1 MGDVATEIPPDNA
14 EAPTVAETGMFVPAT
29 NAPPTEAF
37 TAGPT
42 LVDAPA
48 GHRVDPVGA
57 DTGATLD
64 AEASTAPFWD
74 SGGNGAIG
82 AENLPGVAGYLVL
95 DELGR
100 GGMGV
105 VYRAHHIALDRP
117 VALKMVLAGGHATA
131 DQLQRF
137 RDEAQ
142 AVAKLSDPR
151 IVQIHD
157 VGTHRGLPY
166 SSLEYVGGDGLAQ
179 RIGGKPQTPRAAAEA
194 VETLAAAMMV
204 AHRAQIIHR
213 DLKPANILRTR
224 DGALKITDFGLAKR
238 LEGDSK
244 QTRDGS
250 IMGTHSYITP
260 EQARG
265 DTTQI
270 GPAADQYALG
280 SILYEMLTGRPP
292 FQGAS
297 PLDTLDQVRT
307 QEPVPPT
314 RLQPKIPADLER
326 ICLKCLQKGV
336 DKRYADCQSLA
347 DDLHR
352 YLRGEPILARPVST
366 AERTVRWC
374 RRNPWL
380 AGLTAAVMLLMVAA
394 TSISAVA
401 AISLNTANDKLVVQR
416 DAAKA
421 AKTRAETGEKEAKAA
436 RFDADVQSARATKS
450 EAVMRTALGKEAEVR
465 KKETA
470 ARKLESEARKQTTV
484 AIKQETEAR
493 KLETAAKELAQQRED
508 KVRLAFK
515 ATKEQNTEALIA
527 RRYLSVLTYERL
539 RSLPNTHAIRQEL
552 LRTAAEALDRH
563 MVSMIKRNE
572 VERDT
577 GDKKLADRTMCGIY
591 QRDGK
596 TFEEVGRLDVA
607 KAKYRKMEE
616 YAARMLAENPADVEC
631 LKVKAA
637 VQNTIAEL
645 YFKWL
650 GDADEARRRY
660 AEGLSLRTRWAELA
674 PGEATPRW
682 VVSNS
687 YGALANV
694 EARVGDLPRAWEMY
708 GKEVEWR
715 DRVPSPAS
723 ESIEFRRERAH
734 MDLRMGAL
742 ALRLGRVADARACL
756 DRAGSSFRSMVGQV
770 PEIRHDLDL
779 LAFAQA
785 EVDLLFRGDPAAA
798 RDDYT
803 STIAELTDR
812 VAADPENIM
821 ARKDLALAH
830 YYLGTALLRPG
841 DKEGSRVHDA
851 RCLELREALS
861 KVPAARMEEVDMLIA
876 LARVGRVAEAAKIA
890 DELIAVPPQDA
901 RIDFFAAC
909 GYALCAGA
917 VDDDEKAARRYTDLA
932 LAALSKGIDVGWR
945 DKVSL
950 QTDPDLDPIKAD
962 PGFAAALARI
972 APPARP

>member
-1 MGDVATEIPPDNA
+1 MGDVATMIPPDNA

-37 TAGPT
+37 
-42 LVDAPA
+42 
-48 GHRVDPVGA
+48 
-57 DTGATLD
+57 
-64 AEASTAPFWD
+64 WD
-74 SGGNGAIG
+74 SGGNGAIN

-95 DELGR
+95 YELGR

-131 DQLQRF
+131 DQLRRF

-157 VGTHRGLPY
+157 VRTHRGLPY
-166 SSLEYVGGDGLAQ
+166 FSLEYVDGGSLAQ

-204 AHRAQIIHR
+204 AQRAQIIHR

-224 DGALKITDFGLAKR
+224 DGALKITDFGPAKR

-250 IMGTHSYITP
+250 IMGTPSYMAP

-265 DTTQI
+265 DTPHI

-314 RLQPKIPADLER
+314 RLQPKIPADLETIR
-326 ICLKCLQKGV
+326 LKCLQKEV
-336 DKRYADCQSLA
+336 DERYADCQSLA

-366 AERTVRWC
+366 AERSVRWC

-401 AISLNTANDKLVVQR
+401 AVSLNAANDKLVVQR

-436 RFDADVQSARATKS
+436 RFDADVRSARATKS
-450 EAVMRTALGKEAEVR
+450 EAVMRTALGKEAEAR

-484 AIKQETEAR
+484 ALKQETEAR

-539 RSLPNTHAIRQEL
+539 RSLPNTHAIRQKL
-552 LRTAAEALDRH
+552 LRTAAEALDRI
-563 MVSMIKRNE
+563 MVSMIKMNE

-596 TFEEVGRLDVA
+596 TFEEVGRLDDA
-607 KAKYRKMEE
+607 KAQYRKMEE

-631 LKVKAA
+631 LKIKAA

-650 GDADEARRRY
+650 GDADEARRRD
-660 AEGLSLRTRWAELA
+660 AEGLALRTRWAELA

-682 VVSNS
+682 AVSNS

-694 EARVGDLPRAWEMY
+694 EARVGDLPRA
-708 GKEVEWR
+708 
-715 DRVPSPAS
+715 
-723 ESIEFRRERAH
+723 
-734 MDLRMGAL
+734 
-742 ALRLGRVADARACL
+742 
-756 DRAGSSFRSMVGQV
+756 
-770 PEIRHDLDL
+770 
-779 LAFAQA
+779 
-785 EVDLLFRGDPAAA
+785 LFRGEPAAA
-798 RDDYT
+798 RDDYI

-932 LAALSKGIDVGWR
+932 LAALSKGIDVGWQ

-962 PGFAAALARI
+962 PGFAAAFARI

>member
-1 MGDVATEIPPDNA
+1 MGDVATKIPPDNA

-29 NAPPTEAF
+29 NAPPTEA
-37 TAGPT
+37 
-42 LVDAPA
+42 
-48 GHRVDPVGA
+48 
-57 DTGATLD
+57 
-64 AEASTAPFWD
+64 FWD

-166 SSLEYVGGDGLAQ
+166 FSLEYVDGGSLAQ

-250 IMGTHSYITP
+250 IMGTPSYMAP

-265 DTTQI
+265 DTPHI
-270 GPAADQYALG
+270 GPAADQNALG

-292 FQGAS
+292 FQGAT

-314 RLQPKIPADLER
+314 RLQPNIPADLER
-326 ICLKCLQKGV
+326 ICLKCLQKEV

-366 AERTVRWC
+366 AERSVRWC

-401 AISLNTANDKLVVQR
+401 AVSLNAANDKLVVQR

-484 AIKQETEAR
+484 ALKQETEAR

-515 ATKEQNTEALIA
+515 ATKVQNTEALIA

-552 LRTAAEALDRH
+552 LRTAAEALDRI
-563 MVSMIKRNE
+563 MVSMIKMNE

-591 QRDGK
+591 QRNGK
-596 TFEEVGRLDVA
+596 TFEEVGRLDDA
-607 KAKYRKMEE
+607 KAQYRKMEE

-631 LKVKAA
+631 LKIKAA

-660 AEGLSLRTRWAELA
+660 AEGLALRTRWAELA

-682 VVSNS
+682 AVSNS

-694 EARVGDLPRAWEMY
+694 EARVGDLPRA
-708 GKEVEWR
+708 
-715 DRVPSPAS
+715 
-723 ESIEFRRERAH
+723 
-734 MDLRMGAL
+734 
-742 ALRLGRVADARACL
+742 
-756 DRAGSSFRSMVGQV
+756 
-770 PEIRHDLDL
+770 
-779 LAFAQA
+779 
-785 EVDLLFRGDPAAA
+785 LFRGEPAAA
-798 RDDYT
+798 RDDYI

-841 DKEGSRVHDA
+841 DKKGPRVHDT

-917 VDDDEKAARRYTDLA
+917 VADDEKAARRYTDLA
-932 LAALSKGIDVGWR
+932 LAALSKGIDVGWQ

-962 PGFAAALARI
+962 PGFARI